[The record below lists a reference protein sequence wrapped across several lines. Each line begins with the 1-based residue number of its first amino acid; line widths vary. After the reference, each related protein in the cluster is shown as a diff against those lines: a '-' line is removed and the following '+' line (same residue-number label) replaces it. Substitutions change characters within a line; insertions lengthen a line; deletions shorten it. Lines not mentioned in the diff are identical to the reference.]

1 MFKEKTNMTLYEA
14 IFTRRSVRQY
24 DKAPLDS
31 AAVAKVR
38 EVLNNTKQLPGQSA
52 RFDILTANFL
62 KRCSAPQAILAFANN
77 DAISSLNIGY
87 TLQGVDLYLQSI
99 GLGSVWLGSAKPTAN
114 PKDYRI
120 MLAFG
125 KTEMPLR
132 TGELDFKRKAVSE
145 ISNEDNTIAGVARLA
160 PSAVNFQPWKLHFT
174 PGKITVQSNGRGIG
188 NLLMANLQKI
198 DLGIALKHIELAM
211 EHEGKSITTITP
223 KEDGK
228 TFSVEISYV

>member
-1 MFKEKTNMTLYEA
+1 MTLYET

-38 EVLNNTKQLPGQSA
+38 EVLNNAKQLPGQNAKFEIITS
-52 RFDILTANFL
+52 DFL
-62 KRCSAPQAILAFANN
+62 KRCPAPQAILAFANN
-77 DAISSLNIGY
+77 GAIASLNIGY
-87 TLQGVDLYLQSI
+87 MLQGVDLYLQSI
-99 GLGSVWLGSAKPTAN
+99 GLGSVWLGSAKPASN

-125 KTEMPLR
+125 KTDVPVR
-132 TGELDFKRKAVSE
+132 TGERDFKRKAISE
-145 ISNEDNTIAGVARLA
+145 ISNEDNAIANAARLA

-174 PGKITVQSNGRGIG
+174 PGKVTVQSNSRGIG
-188 NLLMANLQKI
+188 KLLMANFQKI
-198 DLGIALKHIELAM
+198 DLGIVLKHIELAI

-223 KEDGK
+223 REDGK
-228 TFSVEISYV
+228 TFSVEVSYV